1 MSPLQT
7 AAFLV
12 LSLVIVYSAFRVV
25 TTVNVTHAALYLGVT
40 FIGVAGIY
48 LLLQAE
54 FLAAI
59 QILVYV
65 GAILTV
71 TIFAIMLSKL
81 PDITGQRDQGL
92 LEQLRS
98 NRWGYVPLLVAAVFV
113 AVILYGYSQI
123 PTTATGTTV
132 DSSIA
137 SIGQALFTQYVVP
150 FEIASV
156 LLTAAMIGAIVLT
169 RKRGEN

>member
-1 MSPLQT
+1 M
-7 AAFLV
+7 AAFFILAA
-12 LSLVIVYSAFRVV
+12 VILYSAFRVV

-40 FIGVAGIY
+40 FVGVAGIY

-59 QILVYV
+59 QVLVYV

-92 LEQLRS
+92 IEQLKS
-98 NRWGYVPLLVAAVFV
+98 SRWGFAPLLVALVFV
-113 AVILYGYSQI
+113 AVILYGYSQA
-123 PTTATGTTV
+123 PLTVTGTLQ
-132 DSSIA
+132 DSSVE
-137 SIGQALFTQYVVP
+137 SVGQALFNQYVVP

-156 LLTAAMIGAIVLT
+156 LLTSAMIGAIVLT
-169 RKRGEN
+169 RRRGEN